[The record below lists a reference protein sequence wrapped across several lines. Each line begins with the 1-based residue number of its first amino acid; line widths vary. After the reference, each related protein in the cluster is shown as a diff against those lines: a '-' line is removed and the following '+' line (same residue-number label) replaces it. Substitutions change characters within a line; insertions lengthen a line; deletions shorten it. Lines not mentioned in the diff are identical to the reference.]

1 MAYRVQVENFEGP
14 FDLLLELVSRQK
26 VDIGSVSITEII
38 DQYLAEITNARA
50 LDLDV
55 ASDFLYVAATL
66 LNIKAESLL
75 DIKHEPLE
83 DELQYL
89 SPGEAREVLIAQLV
103 EYKTYK
109 NAAADL
115 GGRFALE
122 ARRHV
127 RPFGPDA
134 EFRNTAP
141 DFLRGVTVE
150 ELGEIA
156 ARALARRE
164 TFILDAQH
172 IAAKP
177 VPVEVYVK
185 TIYERIRNRAK
196 IRFSDLVDERTPAT
210 VVVVSFLAI
219 LELYKRSMIKL
230 RQLKAFGDIEMTY
243 IQGAPE
249 LVLQD
254 ADETEVFAKGKG
266 AGDVRRSR

>member
-1 MAYRVQVENFEGP
+1 MAYRVNVENFEGP

-38 DQYLAEITNARA
+38 DQYLAEIANAPH

-83 DELQYL
+83 DELAYL
-89 SPGEAREVLIAQLV
+89 TPEEARETLIAQLV
-103 EYKTYK
+103 TYKTHK
-109 NAAADL
+109 NAAAYLDE
-115 GGRFALE
+115 RFRLE

-127 RPFGPDA
+127 RPFGPDR
-134 EFRNTAP
+134 EFRSVTP
-141 DFLRGVTVE
+141 DFLRGVTVDD
-150 ELGEIA
+150 LGALA
-156 ARALARRE
+156 ASALARRE
-164 TFILDAQH
+164 AFILDAQH

-185 TIYERIRNRAK
+185 MIYERIRNRAK
-196 IRFSDLVDERTPAT
+196 MRFSELVDDRTPAS

-219 LELYKRSMIKL
+219 LELYKRSMIRV
-230 RQLKAFGDIEMTY
+230 RQVKEFGDIELRW
-243 IQGAPE
+243 IEGAPA
-249 LVLQD
+249 LVLQ
-254 ADETEVFAKGKG
+254 ETEEVAVGLKGKG
-266 AGDVRRSR
+266 AADVRRSR

>member
-26 VDIGSVSITEII
+26 IDIGSISITDII
-38 DQYLAEITNARA
+38 DQYLAEIQNAEN

-75 DIKHEPLE
+75 EIKHEPME

-89 SPGEAREVLIAQLV
+89 SPSEAREVLIGQLI

-109 NAAADL
+109 NAAA
-115 GGRFALE
+115 ALDECFRIE

-127 RPFGPDA
+127 RPFGPDN
-134 EFRNTAP
+134 EFKNAAP
-141 DFLRGVTVE
+141 DFLRGVTVD
-150 ELGEIA
+150 ELGLIA
-156 ARALARRE
+156 AAALARRE
-164 TFILDAQH
+164 AFILDAKH

-196 IRFSDLVDERTPAT
+196 IRFSELVDERTPSS

-219 LELYKRSMIKL
+219 LELYKRSMIKI
-230 RQLKAFGDIEMTY
+230 RQVKEFGDIELRY
-243 IQGAPE
+243 IEGAPE
-249 LVLQD
+249 LVLND
-254 ADETEVFAKGKG
+254 KGEIEVSLKGKG
-266 AGDVRRSR
+266 TSDVRRSR